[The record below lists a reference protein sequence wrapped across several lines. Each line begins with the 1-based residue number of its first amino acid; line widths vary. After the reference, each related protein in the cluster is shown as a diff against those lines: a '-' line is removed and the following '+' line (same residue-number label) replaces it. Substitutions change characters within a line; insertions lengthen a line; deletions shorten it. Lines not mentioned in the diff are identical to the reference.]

1 VVNPGSTD
9 RAWVVSDGG
18 LVGAGLVGF
27 CIDPSG
33 AESRRSV
40 THRSIRHRGMCPVGG
55 DTARPRS
62 SAGCRLACQR
72 VSRPL
77 SSSIHWIRLQQ
88 PTIACCSEEYLIEGR
103 HGAARP
109 CFATSG
115 LSMRAR
121 LPPGSRQC
129 LGVGV
134 AARFL
139 ADSTDS
145 TRVSYTTDRRRYGGP
160 WYSGTESRM
169 LPVKG
174 PKAHVAWPAMWSRS
188 GRGGASHS
196 TSLDFSP
203 AVQ

>member
-1 VVNPGSTD
+1 VLNPGSTD
-9 RAWVVSDGG
+9 RAWVLSDGG

-62 SAGCRLACQR
+62 STGCRLACQR

-109 CFATSG
+109 WFATSG

-121 LPPGSRQC
+121 LPRGSRQC

-134 AARFL
+134 AAGFL
-139 ADSTDS
+139 AGSTDS
-145 TRVSYTTDRRRYGGP
+145 TRVSYTTDRRLYAP
-160 WYSGTESRM
+160 GTTAPSAHAPGQGAENARCMTSDVEPVGSR
-169 LPVKG
+169 
-174 PKAHVAWPAMWSRS
+174 
-188 GRGGASHS
+188 RGEPQHFA
-196 TSLDFSP
+196 
-203 AVQ
+203 